1 MFHRALMRTY
11 ATNTE
16 QPGRM
21 NFRGETRHGSGYWG
35 HLISSSTLSPFPP
48 LLSLIHYPSR
58 VVPDSLRPPADSG
71 WELMSELMDQQLDFL
86 GGALATDGTAQS
98 YRRELEDSTER
109 SQLAKRTETQTNTDW
124 KISISKVRRLDF
136 K

>member
-1 MFHRALMRTY
+1 
-11 ATNTE
+11 
-16 QPGRM
+16 
-21 NFRGETRHGSGYWG
+21 
-35 HLISSSTLSPFPP
+35 
-48 LLSLIHYPSR
+48 
-58 VVPDSLRPPADSG
+58 
-71 WELMSELMDQQLDFL
+71 MSELMDQQLDFL